1 MKFVTL
7 CKWRKKPTKQMVD
20 ETNRL
25 RDKATKEGL
34 KVLSVDW
41 TLGRYDM
48 VVITECA
55 DEKIA
60 MKALLE
66 FGDLF
71 STETLVAVSGK
82 EAVQLIK

>member
-1 MKFVTL
+1 
-7 CKWRKKPTKQMVD
+7 
-20 ETNRL
+20 
-25 RDKATKEGL
+25 
-34 KVLSVDW
+34 
-41 TLGRYDM
+41 M

>member
-25 RDKATKEGL
+25 RDEATKEGL

-55 DEKIA
+55 DEKIV

>member
-25 RDKATKEGL
+25 RDEATKEGL

-60 MKALLE
+60 MKALLK